1 MIAIAQN
8 HASIVKIKSSTFF
21 NFYHPYGL
29 ISNSYVPWLRDLPYY
44 VNSAPQTCTDKSLT
58 EPCYYLLIDSCVFN
72 VSGRNASYVI
82 WDPDDS
88 VSRLETVSSIQNE
101 GIVLFLN
108 NFNGPITLNN
118 NIFSNLITIMR
129 AFSSGTATNL
139 DCELDSTDND
149 LLSDPEQSI
158 FIDYHMRYR
167 IEKDNTRHQFTGS
180 ILNIRNLRLGLI
192 ITNNIFSDNVGF
204 TGTALFLHQYDIYGG
219 TDDTKASVILI
230 EDNIFTRN
238 MALRYGLNIVLINYE
253 KDYLGIFNNN
263 RCGGIQI
270 NGNTFSDNVGCPKT
284 FGNVIISCNPED
296 VTARKPTYSTY
307 DTTSQLSST
316 SYNMA
321 YSFEIT
327 GSNNYDY
334 TNDNTFW
341 FRVLLDN
348 VLSES
353 FEENNYT
360 LNIPPSPETST
371 STREIDIMNLNIYD
385 NVFQNN
391 YAIVSNAL
399 YINSAPQV
407 NLINNTFKDNSIPA
421 ASSSIYQITGYS
433 KNIYLNNKLDFSV
446 NSNLPLES
454 STLIVSLNIK
464 GTIKNCLFSNN
475 SASFF
480 KGFYF
485 GLAITVNKMIGGNEF
500 KIENCVISN
509 HLYDAI
515 SKNIV
520 NSLSLISFGY
530 LEYYGFSYTSYDA
543 NPDKASTYYKTFDG
557 TFTINNCSFSKNS
570 FEIDSLT
577 NFDLSNSA
585 LINFFCDLA
594 TKTGIYS
601 AAKDYSNGNSKTPV
615 ENFRVFIS
623 EIVCEYINVYD
634 GRPLINIFFNNIFE
648 LKNVTISY
656 VVVKDDSLWQPYG
669 GFFCL
674 YIIENSYDF
683 SYNTYQINI
692 TNITIASSN
701 GLIFNIYHPIQKASG
716 TNPTSSDISD
726 GVLNIQDVYITNH
739 ITTYTSFAFSKINC
753 LNFFNILIDKI
764 TTVDGIFYFPEYQQT
779 VVQDVTKVYIYN
791 VTAYEIKSTNY
802 AGFYLSGLLSAEI
815 TNITLKGIYFAF
827 SNSLVSKDAAVC
839 LYTDTYLPYISNFT
853 CVNIS
858 ISSTMTKNPSGNV
871 IYSLCFTFSSIS
883 MNFNRD
889 NELGSLN
896 LIFCEYSKID
906 WTFNANS
913 MPFYLASIKNSK
925 NVNLIK
931 SRFNQHSGLY
941 AGIYDYNSQNI
952 KFSYINFTYLKTYS
966 SDSMMIALITGLS
979 QLTFEYILVKN
990 NYCEGCLGCFMVT
1003 DTSNF
1008 IISYSNISDNIANLS
1023 TGFYLKGSSILT
1035 MYGCN
1040 YLRNNATYG
1049 SAMIYSTLSSI
1060 TITSSVF
1067 QENWSY
1073 SNGMKLIEST
1083 FTIKLSKFLSNYA
1096 LFKSANLYASVNS
1109 EESLIWD
1116 CYFENPIGFYNGTSP
1131 TNSQKGFFIFINDAV
1146 VLIQETFF
1154 INGYSY
1160 KGGAIY
1166 FSSSTKMLSLDYV
1179 RFFNNSAD
1187 FNGGAVYADGTVWI
1201 TNSFFSNNS
1210 CLNEGSN
1217 IYLATNNYLYLL
1229 NSELNNSVFTS
1240 IYADQQCDVY
1250 ILGSTISGIYFNIP
1264 IYGFICNICNNIT
1277 IKSTTFSNFNGTS
1290 TSGAGI
1296 VIIGSTSTTNY
1307 EDSSFLSFNMETS
1320 TITNCISTKGPA
1332 VYISGKVMG
1341 NISSSTFVYNSA
1353 IYNSK
1358 ESESG
1363 KGGAIYFDCPN
1374 IYCYLQFLDNNKFT
1388 SNIANVSGGAHY
1400 FTNMPILFADTTTTY
1415 YNNSAIYGNN
1425 QASYP
1430 VSIDFYTNAPST
1442 LTDYLINRSL
1452 AENSYS
1458 LPNSYQIISSGTVI
1472 TPIIVIKIIDE
1483 DGQVVSSDSSS

>member
-1 MIAIAQN
+1 M
-8 HASIVKIKSSTFF
+8 
-21 NFYHPYGL
+21 
-29 ISNSYVPWLRDLPYY
+29 
-44 VNSAPQTCTDKSLT
+44 NSAPQTCTEKSLA

-88 VSRLETVSSIQNE
+88 ASRLETVSTIQNE

-118 NIFSNLITIMR
+118 NIFSNLVTIMR
-129 AFSSGTATNL
+129 AFSSGAATNQ
-139 DCELDSTDND
+139 DCALDSTDND
-149 LLSDPEQSI
+149 LISDPEQSI

-192 ITNNIFSDNVGF
+192 ITNNVFSDNVGF

-230 EDNIFTRN
+230 ENNIFKRN

-270 NGNTFSDNVGCPKT
+270 NGNTFTDNVGCPKA

-296 VTARKPTYSTY
+296 VTARKPAYDTY

-321 YSFEIT
+321 YSFGLS
-327 GSNNYDY
+327 GSNNYDNS
-334 TNDNTFW
+334 NDNTYW
-341 FRVLLDN
+341 FRVLLFE

-371 STREIDIMNLNIYD
+371 TTREIDIMNLNIYD

-421 ASSSIYQITGYS
+421 ASSSIYGITGYS
-433 KNIYLNNKLDFSV
+433 KNIFLNNKLDFSV

-454 STLIVSLNIK
+454 SALIISLNIK

-500 KIENCVISN
+500 KIENCTFSN
-509 HLYDAI
+509 HLYDAT

-530 LEYYGFSYTSYDA
+530 LEYYGFSYTTSDA
-543 NPDKASTYYKTFDG
+543 NPNKASLYYKSFNA
-557 TFTINNCSFSKNS
+557 TFTIQDCSFSQNS
-570 FEIDSLT
+570 FQIDSLT

-594 TKTGIYS
+594 TKTGIYN
-601 AAKDYSNGNSKTPV
+601 AAKDYSSGNSNTPV

-623 EIVCEYINVYD
+623 EIVCENIYVYD
-634 GRPLINIFFNNIFE
+634 GRPLINIFFNNVFE

-669 GFFCL
+669 GFICL
-674 YIIENSYDF
+674 YVIDNSYDF
-683 SYNTYQINI
+683 TYNTYQINI
-692 TNITIASSN
+692 TNITITSSN

-726 GVLNIQDVYITNH
+726 GVLNIQDIYIKNH
-739 ITTYTSFAFSKINC
+739 ITTYTSFVFSKINC
-753 LNFFNILIDKI
+753 LNFFNILINKI
-764 TTVDGIFYFPEYQQT
+764 TTVNGIFYFPEYQQT
-779 VVQDVTKVYIYN
+779 AVQDVTKVYIYN
-791 VTAYEIKSTNY
+791 VSAYEITSTNY

-815 TNITLKGIYFAF
+815 TNITLRKIYFTF
-827 SNSLVSKDAAVC
+827 TNSLVSKDAAVC
-839 LYTDTYLPYISNFT
+839 LYSDTYLPYISNFT
-853 CVNIS
+853 CANIS
-858 ISSTMTKNPSGNV
+858 ISSTMNKNPSGNV
-871 IYSLCFTFSSIS
+871 IYSLCFAFSSIS
-883 MNFNRD
+883 INFNRD
-889 NELGSLN
+889 DELDPSN
-896 LIFCEYSKID
+896 LIICEYSKNE
-906 WTFNANS
+906 WNFNPKS
-913 MPFYLASIKNSK
+913 MPFYLASIKSSK
-925 NVNLIK
+925 NFNLMS

-941 AGIYDYNSQNI
+941 AGIYYYYSQNI
-952 KFSYINFTYLKTYS
+952 QFSYINFTYLHTYS

-979 QLTFEYILVKN
+979 QLNFQNILVTN
-990 NYCEGCLGCFMVT
+990 NYCENCLGCFMVT

-1023 TGFYLKGSSILT
+1023 TGFFLKGSSILT
-1035 MYGCN
+1035 MSSCN
-1040 YLRNNATYG
+1040 YFRNNATYG
-1049 SAMIYSTLSSI
+1049 SSMIYSTLSTL
-1060 TITSSVF
+1060 TITSCTF

-1116 CYFENPIGFYNGTSP
+1116 CHFENPIGFFNGTTP

-1160 KGGAIY
+1160 KGGAVY
-1166 FSSSTKMLSLDYV
+1166 FSSSTKILSLDYV

-1187 FNGGAVYADGTVWI
+1187 FNGGAVYAGGTVWI

-1210 CLNEGSN
+1210 CLNDGSN
-1217 IYLATNNYLYLL
+1217 IYLAINNYLYLA
-1229 NSELNNSVFTS
+1229 NSQLNNSVFAN
-1240 IYADQQCDVY
+1240 IYIDQQSNVY
-1250 ILGSTISGIYFNIP
+1250 IVGSQIKGIYNKIP
-1264 IYGFICNICNNIT
+1264 IYGFFCNMCYNIT
-1277 IKSTTFSNFNGTS
+1277 IKSTTFSDFNGTS
-1290 TSGAGI
+1290 TYGAGI
-1296 VIIGSTSTTNY
+1296 VVVGSTSTTNY
-1307 EDSSFLSFNMETS
+1307 EDSSFLTFIMESSIVTS
-1320 TITNCISTKGPA
+1320 CISNKGSA
-1332 VYISGKVMG
+1332 IYISGKVMA
-1341 NISSSTFVYNSA
+1341 NVSSSTFVYNSA
-1353 IYNSK
+1353 IFNK
-1358 ESESG
+1358 QDSESG

-1374 IYCYLQFLDNNKFT
+1374 LYCYIQFLKNNKFT
-1388 SNIANVSGGAHY
+1388 SNTADVSGGAHY
-1400 FTNMPILFADTTTTY
+1400 FTSMPILFADTSTIY

-1430 VSIDFYTNAPST
+1430 VSIDFYNNAPST

-1452 AENSYS
+1452 AENTYN
-1458 LPNSYQIISSGTVI
+1458 LPNTYQVISSGTVI